1 MKAVVSKREMANVI
15 HRYSRKG
22 VDLAKWLHDP
32 VNLAKIRNKWV
43 LYVVKSNAH
52 SAIFKYG
59 VAGFSSRSRTDARGR
74 LHSYVV
80 QYGPEDDLN
89 KCAGVRLYYLE
100 ATEKAPN
107 VKKVDSRIYRRERLL
122 VAGLSRYKMSERG
135 IERVRTTFRN
145 ISRILGSP
153 RYAAIRD
160 QVSTPKRSAR
170 VASRVADKVVP
181 LPKRRTRRRPVRYGF
196 Q

>member
-1 MKAVVSKREMANVI
+1 MANVI

-22 VDLAKWLHDP
+22 VDLATWLHNP
-32 VNLAKIRNKWV
+32 ANLAKICNMRI
-43 LYVVKSNAH
+43 LYVVKSNSH
-52 SAIFKYG
+52 RGVFKYG
-59 VAGFSSRSRTDARGR
+59 VAGFSSRAKTDARGR

-80 QYGPEDDLN
+80 QYGPKGDLN
-89 KCAGVRLYYLE
+89 MCAEVRLYYLE
-100 ATEKAPN
+100 ASKKAPN
-107 VKKVDSRIYRRERLL
+107 VKKVDSQIYKRERLL
-122 VAGLSRYKMSERG
+122 VAGLSQYKMSERG

-153 RYAAIRD
+153 RYTAISD
-160 QVSTPKRSAR
+160 KVTIPKRSAR
-170 VASRVADKVVP
+170 VAARVAAKAVP